1 MAEADQDKTEQP
13 TSFRLDEARKKGE
26 VAKSADMVGV
36 LMLSV
41 FAVTLML
48 TATGVVLALVGATRQ
63 VFGIAGARPALG
75 MEFTAWVGQAYAP
88 LVQALAPLVMALLV
102 TAIIANVVQTGPIF
116 TAHPIKPD
124 FKRMNPKNAV
134 QRLFSMRGLWELGR
148 LVVKLMVLAGLC
160 WWVTTW
166 LAAFVG
172 SIAMSTPD
180 QLPTLLLGA
189 IWKTSIYVLLV
200 LALTAVADLLFTRKD
215 YMRRMRMSR
224 RELRDETKRRDG
236 NPEVKSKQ
244 KQQIRELLKKVRSL
258 PRVADADVILTNP
271 TEFAVALQY
280 RPKTMRAPVVLAK
293 GRGFLAAR
301 VRAIAMRKGVPI
313 LRSPKLAR
321 ALYRECEIDAPVPEE
336 LYGSLAPI
344 YRQIFASRR
353 KAVTA

>member
-1 MAEADQDKTEQP
+1 MAEGDQDKTEQP

-63 VFGIAGARPALG
+63 VFDIAGARPALG

-102 TAIIANVVQTGPIF
+102 TAIVANVVQTGPIF

-166 LAAFVG
+166 LATFVG

-258 PRVADADVILTNP
+258 PRVADADVILINP

-344 YRQIFASRR
+344 YRQIFASKR
-353 KAVTA
+353 KAVSV